1 MAELTNF
8 PFSEIWAFGCWE
20 LWCLPL
26 QSSQRLPS
34 FTLCLIICFSG
45 SGETSN
51 ICFKTLLA
59 RHCLPRLMCFITNS
73 IIQWPQNLK
82 VLLWQASIC
91 GTAPRG
97 TWSHSFHR
105 ERSLEIHSVNLVRVP
120 LREQST
126 APSRRVKATRL
137 LFPACL
143 LSLSLWCINNKIP
156 CKQVQLSSVLLADS
170 LTPRA

>member
-91 GTAPRG
+91 GTVPGG

-105 ERSLEIHSVNLVRVP
+105 KQWLRGKGHLRYTLLIWSECLSGNKARP
-120 LREQST
+120 LLGE
-126 APSRRVKATRL
+126 
-137 LFPACL
+137 
-143 LSLSLWCINNKIP
+143 W
-156 CKQVQLSSVLLADS
+156 KQPGFSFQLAF
-170 LTPRA
+170 